1 MGIDPNRREM
11 FADLYRLA
19 EYYENP
25 PFRHGDVEGN
35 ANWFLKAN
43 DEALYP
49 FFKKYP
55 DDQLAGDLAIA
66 IVDNANRKALEANKQ
81 RAGGNYEQITLSL

>member
-1 MGIDPNRREM
+1 MVIDPRTREM
-11 FADLYRLA
+11 FVDVYRLA
-19 EYYENP
+19 EYYECP
-25 PFRHGDVEGN
+25 PFHPGDIEGN

-55 DDQLAGDLAIA
+55 DDQLAGDLAVA
-66 IVDNANRKALEANKQ
+66 IVDSANRKALEANKQ

>member
-1 MGIDPNRREM
+1 M

-19 EYYENP
+19 EYYEQP
-25 PFRHGDVEGN
+25 PFHPGDIEGN

-55 DDQLAGDLAIA
+55 DDRFAGDLAFA
-66 IVDNANRKALEANKQ
+66 VLEEANRKAVKAN
-81 RAGGNYEQITLSL
+81 NS

>member
-1 MGIDPNRREM
+1 MIDPKRREM

-19 EYYENP
+19 EYYECLSFHP
-25 PFRHGDVEGN
+25 GDIEGN

-55 DDQLAGDLAIA
+55 EDQLAGDLAIA

-81 RAGGNYEQITLSL
+81 HKGGNYEQIALSL

>member
-1 MGIDPNRREM
+1 MIDPKRREM

-19 EYYENP
+19 EYYECPSFNP
-25 PFRHGDVEGN
+25 GDIEGN

-55 DDQLAGDLAIA
+55 EDQLAGDLAIA

-81 RAGGNYEQITLSL
+81 HKGGNYEQIALSL